1 LTEHFPELILDAGC
15 STRIENRETKI
26 EKRFLMSRETVAILD
41 FGSQYGQLIARRVRE
56 QNVYSRICRAD
67 ITAKE
72 LSKLPLKALI
82 LSGGPASVYDKDA
95 IRCDEKIFELGVPI
109 LGICYGMQLG
119 CQILGAKILAAERR
133 EYGRTN
139 LSILDRCD
147 LFANMPE
154 SITTWASHGDQI
166 DELCKDFIRLAATD
180 TCPFAAVR
188 HTKKKF
194 FGVQFHPEVSHT
206 PKGSQILENFLYD
219 ICGCSG
225 DWKMSDFAGEAV
237 EMVRRQVGDANVI
250 CGLSGGVDSSVVASL
265 VHKAIGDQL
274 ICIFVDNGL
283 LRNNECEHVVS
294 TFRNHFHMDLRIVDW
309 SEQFLDGLAGVTD
322 PQQKRKIIGS
332 EFIKAFES
340 QATKIPNAKFLAQG
354 TLYPDVIESGSK
366 DGNPAANIK
375 LHHNV
380 GGLPAELGFELIEPL
395 RDLFKDEVRVVG
407 EYLGLPEDIVWR
419 HPFPGP
425 GLAVRIVGE
434 VTPQRLEILRAAD
447 EILIDEI
454 KSAGLYRKISQALAV
469 LLPVSTVGVMGDER
483 SYENVIAIRA
493 VETVD
498 FMTADFSRIPYEVLG
513 VISNRIINEVRGV
526 NRVVYDTS
534 SKPPATIEWE

>member
-1 LTEHFPELILDAGC
+1 
-15 STRIENRETKI
+15 
-26 EKRFLMSRETVAILD
+26 MSAEIIAILD

-67 ITAKE
+67 VTAE
-72 LSKLPLKALI
+72 ALSRLGIRGLI
-82 LSGGPASVYDKDA
+82 LSGGPASVRDGDA
-95 IRCDEKIFELGVPI
+95 PRCDEKIFELGVPI

-119 CQILGAKILAAERR
+119 CQILGAKIVAAQRR
-133 EYGRTN
+133 EYGRIN
-139 LSILDRCD
+139 LSILEKSD
-147 LFANMPE
+147 LFANMPD
-154 SITTWASHGDQI
+154 STTAWASHGDQVA
-166 DELCKDFIRLAATD
+166 DLGSDFAKLATTD

-188 HTKKKF
+188 HKDKKF

-206 PKGSQILENFLYD
+206 PKGSLILRNFLYD

-225 DWKMSDFAGEAV
+225 DWKMSDFVSETTEA
-237 EMVRRQVGDANVI
+237 VRRQVGNAKVI

-265 VHKAIGDQL
+265 VHKAIGDNL
-274 ICIFVDNGL
+274 VCILVDNGL
-283 LRNNECEHVVS
+283 LRKNERENVVS
-294 TFRNHFHMDLRIVDW
+294 TFRNHFGSRRAGAHTDLRVVDW
-309 SEQFLDGLAGVTD
+309 SRHFLAGLAGITD

-332 EFIKAFES
+332 EFIKAFKSEAS
-340 QATKIPNAKFLAQG
+340 KIPNAKFLAQG
-354 TLYPDVIESGSK
+354 TLYPDVIESGST
-366 DGNPAANIK
+366 DGNPSANIK

-407 EYLGLPEDIVWR
+407 EYLGLPEDILWR

-425 GLAVRIVGE
+425 GLAVRIIGE
-434 VTPQRLEILRAAD
+434 VTPERLEILRAAD

-454 KSAGLYRKISQALAV
+454 KSAGLYRKVSQALAV

-483 SYENVIAIRA
+483 SYENVVAIRA
-493 VETVD
+493 VETFD
-498 FMTADFSRIPYEVLG
+498 FMTADFSRIPHEVLG
-513 VISNRIINEVRGV
+513 MISNRIINEVRGV
-526 NRVVYDTS
+526 NRVVYDIS

>member
-1 LTEHFPELILDAGC
+1 
-15 STRIENRETKI
+15 
-26 EKRFLMSRETVAILD
+26 MSREVVAILD

-56 QNVYSRICRAD
+56 QNVLSRICRAD
-67 ITAKE
+67 ISAEE
-72 LSKLPLKALI
+72 LSKMPLKGLI
-82 LSGGPASVYDKDA
+82 LSGGPASVYDKNA
-95 IRCDEKIFELGVPI
+95 IKCDEKIFDLDVPI
-109 LGICYGMQLG
+109 LGICYGMQLA
-119 CQILGAKILAAERR
+119 CQILGAKIVPAARR

-139 LSILDRCD
+139 LSVLDNSD
-147 LFANMPE
+147 LLANLPE
-154 SITTWASHGDQI
+154 SITAWASHGDQI
-166 DELCKDFIRLAATD
+166 EDPGHDFVKLASTE

-188 HTKKKF
+188 HKNKKF

-219 ICGCSG
+219 ICGCAG
-225 DWKMSDFAGEAV
+225 DWKMSDFAGETIEAV
-237 EMVRRQVGDANVI
+237 RKQVGGGDTVI

-265 VHKAIGDQL
+265 IHKAIGDQL
-274 ICIFVDNGL
+274 VCIFVDNGL
-283 LRNNECEHVVS
+283 LRKNERDHVVS
-294 TFRNHFHMDLRIVDW
+294 TFRNHFHMDLRVVDW
-309 SEQFLDGLAGVTD
+309 SEQFLAKLAGVIE
-322 PQQKRKIIGS
+322 PQKKRKIIGA
-332 EFIKAFES
+332 EFIEAFES
-340 QATKIPNAKFLAQG
+340 EASTIPNAKFLAQG

-380 GGLPAELGFELIEPL
+380 GGLPEQLGFELVEPL

-407 EYLGLPEDIVWR
+407 EYLGLPEEMVWR

-425 GLAVRIVGE
+425 GLAVRVIGA
-434 VTPQRLEILRAAD
+434 VTRERLEVLRAAD
-447 EILIDEI
+447 EIVIDEI

-469 LLPVSTVGVMGDER
+469 LLPISTVGVMGDER
-483 SYENVIAIRA
+483 SYENVVAIRA

-513 VISNRIINEVRGV
+513 IISNRIINEVRGV
-526 NRVVYDTS
+526 NRVVYDVS

>member
-1 LTEHFPELILDAGC
+1 
-15 STRIENRETKI
+15 
-26 EKRFLMSRETVAILD
+26 MSREVVAILD

-56 QNVYSRICRAD
+56 QNVLSRICRAD
-67 ITAKE
+67 ISAEE
-72 LSKLPLKALI
+72 LSEMPLKGLI
-82 LSGGPASVYDKDA
+82 LSGGPASVYDKNA
-95 IRCDEKIFELGVPI
+95 IKCDENIFELDVPI
-109 LGICYGMQLG
+109 LGICYGMQLA
-119 CQILGAKILAAERR
+119 CQILGAKIVPAERR

-139 LSILDRCD
+139 LSVLDKSD
-147 LFANMPE
+147 LLANLPE
-154 SITTWASHGDQI
+154 SMTAWASHGDQI
-166 DELCKDFIRLAATD
+166 EDLGHNFTKLASTE

-188 HTKKKF
+188 HNKKKF

-219 ICGCSG
+219 ICGCAG
-225 DWKMSDFAGEAV
+225 DWKMSDFASETIEA
-237 EMVRRQVGDANVI
+237 VRRQVGNDTVI

-265 VHKAIGDQL
+265 IHKAIGDQL
-274 ICIFVDNGL
+274 VCIFVDNGL
-283 LRNNECEHVVS
+283 LRRNERDHVVS
-294 TFRNHFHMDLRIVDW
+294 TFRNHFHMDLRVVDW
-309 SEQFLDGLAGVTD
+309 SEQFLAKLAGVTD
-322 PQQKRKIIGS
+322 PQEKRKIIGA
-332 EFIKAFES
+332 EFIEAFKS
-340 QATKIPNAKFLAQG
+340 QASKISNAKFLAQG

-380 GGLPAELGFELIEPL
+380 GGLPEQLGFELVEPL

-407 EYLGLPEDIVWR
+407 EYLGLPEEMVWR

-425 GLAVRIVGE
+425 GLAVRIIGE
-434 VTPQRLEILRAAD
+434 VTKEGLEVLRAAD

-469 LLPVSTVGVMGDER
+469 LLPISTVGVMGDER
-483 SYENVIAIRA
+483 SYENVVAIRA

-498 FMTADFSRIPYEVLG
+498 FMTADFSRIGYEVLG
-513 VISNRIINEVRGV
+513 IISNRIINEVHGV
-526 NRVVYDTS
+526 NRVVYDVS

>member
-1 LTEHFPELILDAGC
+1 
-15 STRIENRETKI
+15 
-26 EKRFLMSRETVAILD
+26 MSREVVAILD

-56 QNVYSRICRAD
+56 QNVLSRICRAD
-67 ITAKE
+67 ISAEE
-72 LSKLPLKALI
+72 LSKMPLKGII
-82 LSGGPASVYDKDA
+82 LSGGPASVYDKNA
-95 IRCDEKIFELGVPI
+95 IKCDEKIFELDVPI
-109 LGICYGMQLG
+109 LGICYGMQLA
-119 CQILGAKILAAERR
+119 CQILGAKIVPAERR

-139 LSILDRCD
+139 LSVLDKGD
-147 LFANMPE
+147 LLANLPE
-154 SITTWASHGDQI
+154 SITAWASHGDQI
-166 DELCKDFIRLAATD
+166 EDPGHDFVKLASTE

-188 HTKKKF
+188 HKNKKF

-219 ICGCSG
+219 ICGCAG
-225 DWKMSDFAGEAV
+225 DWKMSDFAGETIEAV
-237 EMVRRQVGDANVI
+237 RKQVGGDDTVI

-265 VHKAIGDQL
+265 IHKAIGDQL
-274 ICIFVDNGL
+274 VCIFVDNGL
-283 LRNNECEHVVS
+283 LRKNERDHVVS
-294 TFRNHFHMDLRIVDW
+294 TFRNHFHMDLRVVDW
-309 SEQFLDGLAGVTD
+309 SEQFLAKLAGVME
-322 PQQKRKIIGS
+322 PQKKRKIIGA
-332 EFIKAFES
+332 EFIEAFKSEAS
-340 QATKIPNAKFLAQG
+340 TIPNAKFLAQG

-380 GGLPAELGFELIEPL
+380 GGLPEQLGFELVEPL

-407 EYLGLPEDIVWR
+407 EYLGLPEEMVWR

-425 GLAVRIVGE
+425 GLAVRVIGA
-434 VTPQRLEILRAAD
+434 VTRERLEVLRAAD
-447 EILIDEI
+447 EIVIDEI

-469 LLPVSTVGVMGDER
+469 LLPISTVGVMGDER
-483 SYENVIAIRA
+483 SYENVVAIRA

-513 VISNRIINEVRGV
+513 IISNRIINEVRGV
-526 NRVVYDTS
+526 NRVVYDVS

>member
-1 LTEHFPELILDAGC
+1 
-15 STRIENRETKI
+15 
-26 EKRFLMSRETVAILD
+26 MSREVVAILD

-56 QNVYSRICRAD
+56 QNVLSRICRAD
-67 ITAKE
+67 ISAEE
-72 LSKLPLKALI
+72 LSKMPLKGLI
-82 LSGGPASVYDKDA
+82 LSGGPASVYDKNA
-95 IRCDEKIFELGVPI
+95 IRCDEKIFELDMPI
-109 LGICYGMQLG
+109 LGICYGMQLA
-119 CQILGAKILAAERR
+119 CQILGAKILPAERR

-139 LSILDRCD
+139 LSVLDNSD
-147 LFANMPE
+147 LLANLSE
-154 SITTWASHGDQI
+154 SITAWASHGDQI
-166 DELCKDFIRLAATD
+166 EDLGHNFTKLGSTD

-188 HTKKKF
+188 HNEKKF

-219 ICGCSG
+219 ICGCAG
-225 DWKMSDFAGEAV
+225 DWKMSDFASETIEAV
-237 EMVRRQVGDANVI
+237 RKQVGDDTVI

-265 VHKAIGDQL
+265 IHKAIGDQL
-274 ICIFVDNGL
+274 VCIFVDNGL
-283 LRNNECEHVVS
+283 LRKNEREHVVS
-294 TFRNHFHMDLRIVDW
+294 TFRNHFHMDLRVVDW
-309 SEQFLDGLAGVTD
+309 SEQFLKRLAGVTN
-322 PQQKRKIIGS
+322 PQEKRKIIGA
-332 EFIKAFES
+332 EFIEAFKS
-340 QATKIPNAKFLAQG
+340 QASKIPNAKFLAQG

-380 GGLPAELGFELIEPL
+380 GGLPEQLGFELVEPL

-407 EYLGLPEDIVWR
+407 EYLGLPEEMVWR

-425 GLAVRIVGE
+425 GLAVRVIGE
-434 VTPQRLEILRAAD
+434 VTEERLEILRAAD

-454 KSAGLYRKISQALAV
+454 KSAGLYRRISQALAV
-469 LLPVSTVGVMGDER
+469 LLPISTVGVMGDER
-483 SYENVIAIRA
+483 SYENVVAIRA

-513 VISNRIINEVRGV
+513 IISNRIINEVRGV
-526 NRVVYDTS
+526 NRVVYDVS

>member
-1 LTEHFPELILDAGC
+1 
-15 STRIENRETKI
+15 
-26 EKRFLMSRETVAILD
+26 MSREIVAILD

-56 QNVYSRICRAD
+56 QNVYSRIFPAD

-72 LSKLPLKALI
+72 LSKLSPKGLI
-82 LSGGPASVYDKDA
+82 LSGGPASVYDKNA
-95 IRCDEKIFELGVPI
+95 PRCDEKIFELDVPI

-119 CQILGAKILAAERR
+119 CQILGAKIVAAERR

-139 LSILDRCD
+139 LAVVDKSD

-154 SITTWASHGDQI
+154 SITAWASHGDQVGK
-166 DELCKDFIRLAATD
+166 LGSDFVRLATTD

-188 HTKKKF
+188 HRQKKF

-206 PKGSQILENFLYD
+206 PKGSLILKNFLYD
-219 ICGCSG
+219 ICDCAG
-225 DWKMSDFAGEAV
+225 DWKMGDFVGQAVEAV
-237 EMVRRQVGDANVI
+237 RRRVGKANVI

-283 LRNNECEHVVS
+283 LRENERESVVS
-294 TFRNHFHMDLRIVDW
+294 TFRNHFHMDLRVVDW
-309 SEQFLDGLAGVTD
+309 SEQFLAKLAGVTE
-322 PQQKRKIIGS
+322 PQQKRKIIGA

-340 QATKIPNAKFLAQG
+340 EAAKIPNAKFLAQG

-366 DGNPAANIK
+366 DDNPAANIK

-380 GGLPAELGFELIEPL
+380 GGLPAGLGFELIEPL
-395 RDLFKDEVRVVG
+395 RDLFKDEVRTVG

-434 VTPQRLEILRAAD
+434 VTEKRLKILRAAD

-454 KSAGLYRKISQALAV
+454 KSAGLYGKISQALAV

-513 VISNRIINEVRGV
+513 IISNRIINEVRGV
-526 NRVVYDTS
+526 NRVVYDVS